1 VRRGQEVPKST
12 GRERLSVLI
21 GLEVLMEGIAF
32 DTGDLKKHGFS
43 HSLLTKVLGSLR
55 QSGVLEPVSRSHRK
69 YFFADSFSRIL
80 KEDILG
86 KTPRSGLMQFPAM
99 AVFDVCGMETWTEH
113 DLDSFVRRLRH
124 HWEGARG
131 SGTTVA

>member
-1 VRRGQEVPKST
+1 VPKSS

-43 HSLLTKVLGSLR
+43 HNLLTKVLGSLR
-55 QSGVLEPVSRSHRK
+55 QSGVLEQMTRSRRK
-69 YFFADSFSRIL
+69 YLFADSFSRIL
-80 KEDILG
+80 KEDVLG

-99 AVFDVCGMETWTEH
+99 AVFDMCGIETWTEH
-113 DLDSFVRRLRH
+113 DLDSFVGRLRQ
-124 HWEGARG
+124 HWEVARG
-131 SGTTVA
+131 SSTTTA